1 VTATLPQGEDK
12 TRQVRAMFDA
22 IAGRYELVNKVM
34 TVGLDARWRRRIV
47 ADLRLAPRSVVLDVA
62 AGTGDLS
69 RELARQGLRAV
80 ATDLSY
86 NMLAHA
92 RRVPDRVQAD
102 ARSLPFA
109 SASVDGVTCG
119 YALRNFTDL
128 AATLSEVGRVV
139 RPGGRISILEVAE
152 PASGVWRAGFRFW
165 FYRVVPLIGSILSD
179 RDAYRYLPAS
189 TAYLPAPDAIADL
202 LRSAGF
208 CAVNHRVIMGGLS
221 QQFLATRSA

>member
-1 VTATLPQGEDK
+1 
-12 TRQVRAMFDA
+12 MFDA
-22 IAGRYELVNKVM
+22 IAGRYELVNRIM
-34 TVGLDARWRRRIV
+34 TFGLDARWRRRVV
-47 ADLRLAPRSVVLDVA
+47 ADLRLAPNSAVLDVA

-102 ARSLPFA
+102 ALSLPFA
-109 SASVDGVTCG
+109 TASVDGVTCG

-128 AATLSEVGRVV
+128 AATLTEVGRVV

-152 PASGVWRAGFRFW
+152 PSSGVWRAGFRFW
-165 FYRVVPLIGSILSD
+165 FRRVVPLIGSILSD
-179 RDAYRYLPAS
+179 RHAYHYLPAS
-189 TAYLPAPDAIADL
+189 TAYLPPADKIADL

-208 CAVNHRVIMGGLS
+208 RAVNHRVIMGGLS
-221 QQFLATRSA
+221 QQFLATRST